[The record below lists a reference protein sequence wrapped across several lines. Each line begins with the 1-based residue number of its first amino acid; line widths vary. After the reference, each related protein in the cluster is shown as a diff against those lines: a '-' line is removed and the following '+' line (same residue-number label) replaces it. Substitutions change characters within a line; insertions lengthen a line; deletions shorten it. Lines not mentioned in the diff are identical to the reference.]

1 MFIQDRFNQAFI
13 NQTFIYIN
21 AALIPLV
28 RNQDSHKHRSTKVLA
43 TEVIKDLVVKIRLY
57 GFVQGIQ
64 MHIKDV
70 YERQNK
76 RESYPCRIDGD
87 DEDVKNL

>member
-1 MFIQDRFNQAFI
+1 MSADAKKDFESESK
-13 NQTFIYIN
+13 
-21 AALIPLV
+21 ALGV
-28 RNQDSHKHRSTKVLA
+28 RNQDSHKRRSTKVLA
-43 TEVIKDLVVKIRLY
+43 TEVIKDLVVKIRFY